1 MTKPKALGYLRKDK
15 SGIHQQWDEAQIR
28 NLAKRFGYDLC
39 KTIVFDDLTEDPI
52 GELVHAIGRAEAEA
66 LFIPS
71 LEHFD
76 GIVPRTL
83 VSIADVV
90 TVNPAY
96 TYARWSTGQ
105 LPAEV
110 DGA

>member
-1 MTKPKALGYLRKDK
+1 MTKPKALGYVRKDK

-28 NLAKRFGYDLC
+28 SLVQRFGYELC
-39 KTIVFDDLTEDPI
+39 KTIVFGEFTEDPI

-66 LFIPS
+66 LFMPG

-76 GIVPRTL
+76 GIVPWTL
-83 VSIADVV
+83 VSVADVV
-90 TVNPAY
+90 TVSPQR

>member
-15 SGIHQQWDEAQIR
+15 SGVHQQWDEAQIR
-28 NLAKRFGYDLC
+28 ALAQRFGYELC
-39 KTIVFDDLTEDPI
+39 KTIVFGEFTEDPI
-52 GELVHAIGRAEAEA
+52 GELVVSVQRNRAEAV
-66 LFIPS
+66 FVPG

-76 GIVPRTL
+76 GIAPRSL
-83 VSIADVV
+83 VTVADVI
-90 TVNPAY
+90 TVSPQH